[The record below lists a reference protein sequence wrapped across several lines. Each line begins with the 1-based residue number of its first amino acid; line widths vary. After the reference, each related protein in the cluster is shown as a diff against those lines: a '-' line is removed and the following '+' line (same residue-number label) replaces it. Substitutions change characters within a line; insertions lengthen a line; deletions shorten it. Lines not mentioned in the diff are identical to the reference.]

1 MAGQQLE
8 NYCSGNIVLTRAAGL
23 EIIPAKKVPI
33 RMLTKAN
40 IIDVQI
46 KLWPKITWPTQMAMS
61 GTLTG
66 KKSQEGGQGKGTL
79 PESWCR
85 TGTQDTAI
93 RCLEKGESQPARDQA
108 VLLHR
113 GHSLKTRVPKDT
125 GTQMGMAALSSLTR
139 TGKCTR
145 WHGQMNGKE
154 VRPPKYGICQG
165 QTKEG
170 PDHVPSNL
178 CTQRW
183 P

>member
-1 MAGQQLE
+1 MCKSNSDQRSPGPLKWPWAEHWQE
-8 NYCSGNIVLTRAAGL
+8 RRAKREVKERG
-23 EIIPAKKVPI
+23 P
-33 RMLTKAN
+33 
-40 IIDVQI
+40 
-46 KLWPKITWPTQMAMS
+46 
-61 GTLTG
+61 
-66 KKSQEGGQGKGTL
+66 L

-93 RCLEKGESQPARDQA
+93 RCLEKGESQPAHDQA

-154 VRPPKYGICQG
+154 G
-165 QTKEG
+165 G
-170 PDHVPSNL
+170 PQNTEYARARQRKDLTTSLVTYVPRDDLRQCVSKKDK
-178 CTQRW
+178 